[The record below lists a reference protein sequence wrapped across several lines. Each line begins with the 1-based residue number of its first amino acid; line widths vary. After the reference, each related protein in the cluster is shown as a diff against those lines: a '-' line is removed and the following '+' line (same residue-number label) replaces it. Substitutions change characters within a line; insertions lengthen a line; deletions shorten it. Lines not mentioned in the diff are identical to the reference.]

1 MAEDKTTNS
10 KPAATEAPPFKL
22 ERSLMGVAYGYM
34 DIAERVVRGQLG
46 TGEAR
51 EATRALNGVP
61 LLVRTQLE
69 AIRIFEK
76 GSDKARAQAAKILD
90 LGLPQTTLGPAA
102 PAA

>member
-1 MAEDKTTNS
+1 MAETATT
-10 KPAATEAPPFKL
+10 KPPFKL

-34 DIAERVVRGQLG
+34 DIAERVVAGQLEVG
-46 TGEAR
+46 QAR

-76 GSDKARAQAAKILD
+76 GSDKARLQAAKILD
-90 LGLPQTTLGPAA
+90 LGLPQTTLPAE
-102 PAA
+102 